1 MKKRGMNTIIVEKD
15 REVGG
20 FYKYDEYP
28 VNNVRGRDLI
38 SQFAINDNI
47 MCNMAAFSYDK
58 DGVWVASREGSRK
71 IHGTVIAAN
80 GFREKT
86 VLELG
91 IYGFRPSGV
100 FYLYSAWE
108 LINKGYSIGDK
119 VIIYGFNHYS
129 ISLASK
135 LSKTCEKVVI
145 TYTRGSLIHSLEEVT
160 DMGVEVLKGRVKKVL
175 GSERVSSVM
184 IDGRELIADTLILA
198 ELSPWNQ
205 LGVENIVGNAAMI
218 LEDPMKIVEASRII
232 AESLIEGG
240 DPIEVLC
247 SVPHIPHKVSK
258 RVARIILGVGMGVKL
273 KVNGEKIVVDEPYP
287 VVELPSNSRVTIEV
301 L

>member
-1 MKKRGMNTIIVEKD
+1 MKKRGLNTIIVEKD

-38 SQFAINDNI
+38 SQFAIDDVMFN
-47 MCNMAAFSYDK
+47 ATAFSYDK

-71 IHGTVIAAN
+71 IYGTVIAAN

-86 VLELG
+86 ALELG

-108 LINKGYSIGDK
+108 LINKGYSIGDR
-119 VIIYGFNHYS
+119 VIICGFNHYS
-129 ISLASK
+129 ISLASR
-135 LSKTCEKVVI
+135 LSKTCKQVVI
-145 TYTRGSLIHSLEEVT
+145 TYTSGSLIHSLEEIT
-160 DMGVEVLKGRVKKVL
+160 DMGVEVLKGRVMRIL

-184 IDGRELIADTLILA
+184 IEERELKADTLILA
-198 ELSPWNQ
+198 ELSPWSQ
-205 LGVENIVGNAAMI
+205 LGIENIVGNATMI
-218 LEDPMKIVEASRII
+218 LEDPMKIVEASRIV

-240 DPIEVLC
+240 DHIEVLC
-247 SVPHIPHKVSK
+247 NVPHIPHRVSK
-258 RVARIILGVGMGVKL
+258 RVARIILGVGVGAKL
-273 KVNGEKIVVDEPYP
+273 RVNGERIVVDEAYP
-287 VVELPSNSRVTIEV
+287 VVELPSNNRVRIEV

>member
-1 MKKRGMNTIIVEKD
+1 MNTIIVEKD

-28 VNNVRGRDLI
+28 VNNVRGRDLV
-38 SQFAINDNI
+38 SQFATEDNI
-47 MCNMAAFSYDK
+47 MCNAAAFSYDK
-58 DGVWVASREGSRK
+58 EGVWVASREGSRK
-71 IHGTVIAAN
+71 INGTVVAAN

-91 IYGFRPSGV
+91 IYGSRPSGV

-108 LINKGYSIGDK
+108 LVNKGYSIGDK
-119 VIIYGFNHYS
+119 VVIYGFNHYS
-129 ISLASK
+129 VSLASK
-135 LSKTCEKVVI
+135 LSKTCEQVVVA
-145 TYTRGSLIHSLEEVT
+145 YTSCSLIHGLGEIA
-160 DMGVEVLKGRVKKVL
+160 DMGVEVLEGRVTKIL

-184 IDGRELIADTLILA
+184 IDGRELKADTLILA

-218 LEDPMKIVEASRII
+218 LEDPMKIVEASKVV

-240 DPIEVLC
+240 GSIEVLC

-258 RVARIILGVGMGVKL
+258 RVARIILGVGVGVVL
-273 KVNGEKIVVDEPYP
+273 RVNGEKIVVDEPYP
-287 VVELPSNSRVTIEV
+287 IVELPSNSRVTIEV

>member
-1 MKKRGMNTIIVEKD
+1 MNTIIVEKD

-38 SQFAINDNI
+38 SQFAIDDI
-47 MCNMAAFSYDK
+47 MCNVAAFGYDK

-71 IHGTVIAAN
+71 IPGTVIAAN

-86 VLELG
+86 ALELG

-135 LSKTCEKVVI
+135 LSKTCEKVVV
-145 TYTRGSLIHSLEEVT
+145 TYTSGSLIHSLEENA
-160 DMGVEVLKGRVKKVL
+160 DMGVEVLKGRVTKIL

-184 IDGRELIADTLILA
+184 IDGRELKADTLILA

-247 SVPHIPHKVSK
+247 DVPHIPRKVSK
-258 RVARIILGVGMGVKL
+258 RVPRIILGVGVGVKL
-273 KVNGEKIVVDEPYP
+273 RVNGERIVVDEPYP
-287 VVELPSNSRVTIEV
+287 IVELPSNSRVTIEV